1 MAVKKKFFDN
11 KKPLI
16 IAEIASAHLGKSENV
31 ISLLKEANRANFDAI
46 KFQIFKTDNFISKFN
61 KYFKIL
67 KKLEIN
73 YQNWNN
79 IFNKTKKIKIKKI
92 CEIFEYESLVF
103 AHKSKY
109 FDAYK
114 ISSSNIY
121 ENRIYQYILK
131 NNLPFI
137 INISGLKIYEL
148 NKIYQKIENKDFCMM
163 IGFQNFPTK
172 VKDINLNKISFLK
185 NKFNDVCIGY
195 ADHTDSKIDILPISI
210 PMMALAKG
218 ANVIEKHINIDRS
231 KKKNDYFSSLDP
243 KEFLIFIS
251 SIKKGY
257 LSQGSKNFNI
267 LKSEIKY
274 LNFAKKYMVASRNLP
289 KGQIITDKD
298 INFKRTN
305 QKGIDENDFKS
316 LKKIKLNKAIK
327 ADSIIKKNDLK
338 K

>member
-11 KKPLI
+11 KKLLI

-31 ISLLKEANRANFDAI
+31 IYLLKEAYRANFDAI
-46 KFQIFKTDNFISKFN
+46 KFQIFKTDNFVSKFN
-61 KYFKIL
+61 KNFEIL
-67 KKLEIN
+67 KKLEID
-73 YQNWNN
+73 YINWNH

-121 ENRIYQYILK
+121 EKRIYQYILK

-137 INISGLKIYEL
+137 LNISGIDMYEL
-148 NKIYQKIENKDFCMM
+148 NKIYKRIKNKDFCLML
-163 IGFQNFPTK
+163 GFQNFPTK

-185 NKFNDVCIGY
+185 NKFNDVCLGY
-195 ADHTDSKIDILPISI
+195 ADHTDSEIDILPISI

-218 ANVIEKHINIDRS
+218 ANVIEKHININRS

-243 KEFLIFIS
+243 KEFHIFIS
-251 SIKKGY
+251 SIRTGN

-289 KGQIITDKD
+289 KGQLISDKD
-298 INFKRTN
+298 IIFKRTN
-305 QKGIDENDFKS
+305 KKGIDESDFKS
-316 LKKIKLNKAIK
+316 LKKIRLNKAIK